1 MRKFRKQDGF
11 TLAEVLLV
19 TFIIAILAAIT
30 LPNLTGA
37 AEAAKVHSFA
47 GTLANLQTASDQ
59 FFIKTSVYPTYSGA
73 TVANQPVTG
82 SAAAQLTTAAQDLRG
97 TALLPGYIRM
107 APDAVA
113 ADFALDGTQGTTVYY
128 GITASGRV
136 FATQVAPTAG
146 QWTSGTIA
154 VYTQDSVQA
163 VTAGGRPGSV
173 QLSTIW

>member
-1 MRKFRKQDGF
+1 MRKLRAQGGF

-19 TFIIAILAAIT
+19 TFIIGTLAAIV

-37 AEAAKVHSFA
+37 TQSAKVKAFA
-47 GTLANLQTASDQ
+47 GTLANLQTGSDQ
-59 FFIKTSVYPTYSGA
+59 FFIGTSVYPTYSGA

-82 SAAAQLTTAAQDLRG
+82 SAAAQINTAAQDLKG
-97 TALLPGYIRM
+97 TAMIPGYIRM

-113 ADFALDGTQGTTVYY
+113 ADFNLDGTQGATLYFGV
-128 GITASGRV
+128 TASGRV

-146 QWTSGTIA
+146 QWTIGNMA
-154 VYTQDSVQA
+154 VYTQDSVLA
-163 VTAGGRPGSV
+163 VTSGGRPGSI